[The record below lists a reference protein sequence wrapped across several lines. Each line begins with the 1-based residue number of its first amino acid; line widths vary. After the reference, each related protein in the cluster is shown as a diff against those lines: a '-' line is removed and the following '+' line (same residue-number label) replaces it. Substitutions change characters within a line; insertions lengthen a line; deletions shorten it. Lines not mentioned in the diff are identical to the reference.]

1 MMHTRQILRKHV
13 PFVILK
19 NQRLK
24 SEKGRNKMKSVVIF
38 LLSLML
44 TSCTISI
51 NVVHTQGSAED
62 LIDEQQTPRTS
73 VSPNIDVTPI

>member
-1 MMHTRQILRKHV
+1 
-13 PFVILK
+13 
-19 NQRLK
+19 
-24 SEKGRNKMKSVVIF
+24 MKSVVIF